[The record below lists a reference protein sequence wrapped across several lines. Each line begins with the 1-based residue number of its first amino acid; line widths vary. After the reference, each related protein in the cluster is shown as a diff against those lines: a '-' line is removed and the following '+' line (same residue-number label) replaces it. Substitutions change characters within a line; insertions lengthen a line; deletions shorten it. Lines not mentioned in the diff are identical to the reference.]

1 MCKFLLTFIIPES
14 TIYTATTSLFGEE
27 LLVWSIVLHLV
38 TIFIMLLFND
48 IFKLYYINNNI
59 TVNKIKNK
67 IRVGG
72 PISRRII
79 RFYYY
84 YIWLGY
90 VDIYGTKN
98 SKQNNR

>member
-1 MCKFLLTFIIPES
+1 MKSNIIIERKINS
-14 TIYTATTSLFGEE
+14 YFFCL
-27 LLVWSIVLHLV
+27 
-38 TIFIMLLFND
+38 NNN
-48 IFKLYYINNNI
+48 IFKTYYINNNI

-90 VDIYGTKN
+90 IDIYGTKN